1 VLVARRGG
9 LSAMV
14 LAMRTHPTALALQ
27 EEACRLIANLAEN
40 GWGFSR
46 GVWFTLFGLPR
57 VYGRTSHSQV
67 RVCFPPLKH
76 FLFLDSQRSDNRQ
89 RGPLSARQAGCAGGP
104 ASKPAQH
111 AHRSVRSPSMPRV
124 KYHRSSADACME
136 LGLVPWNEL
145 LSKSVSWLPD
155 QRVLCSCS
163 IYLLYCCSPL
173 SLPKLESAQG
183 EAGIHSTTNHPT

>member
-57 VYGRTSHSQV
+57 VYGPHKS
-67 RVCFPPLKH
+67 L
-76 FLFLDSQRSDNRQ
+76 
-89 RGPLSARQAGCAGGP
+89 
-104 ASKPAQH
+104 ASSRLLH
-111 AHRSVRSPSMPRV
+111 AF
-124 KYHRSSADACME
+124 E
-136 LGLVPWNEL
+136 T
-145 LSKSVSWLPD
+145 
-155 QRVLCSCS
+155 
-163 IYLLYCCSPL
+163 L
-173 SLPKLESAQG
+173 SLPRL
-183 EAGIHSTTNHPT
+183 TTQPQSPARSSLRASSRLCRRPS